1 MHSLG
6 VKNIKITFLI
16 FFLLLT
22 LGFSLSIF
30 AQENSSD
37 KNIALDSDQDDLS
50 DTDEKAWGT
59 DPKNP
64 DTDGD
69 GYSDGSE
76 TKSGYNP
83 LKPAP
88 GDKISTTDD
97 SITKTTSTTTTT
109 DSGNMTQ
116 DISNQ
121 IAVMLSEN
129 ASSADGISMDKIN
142 SLIEE
147 KISTKITFSE
157 LPEIDESTIKIKEQ
171 NYSGFGVEKQERKK
185 KEDNE
190 EYLSA
195 VFYIMADHLPNSIAS
210 KDEISSFSDEIIAK
224 IPSIATGDV
233 KYFNDLADRG
243 DEMLKKLSDIEV
255 PRDMLEIHKRG
266 VQLAMYAI
274 SLKEKVKINNADP
287 IASIVSLSEVENLF
301 TLGVDYLGEIEAKL
315 EELDLTGFVM
325 DQTATN

>member
-37 KNIALDSDQDDLS
+37 KNIALDSDQDGLS
-50 DTDEKAWGT
+50 DADEKTWGT

-88 GDKISTTDD
+88 GDKISDTDN
-97 SITKTTSTTTTT
+97 SIQKTALATT
-109 DSGNMTQ
+109 DSDNMTQ

-121 IAVMLSEN
+121 IAAMISES
-129 ASSADGISMDKIN
+129 ASGTDGVSMDKIN

-195 VFYIMADHLPNSIAS
+195 IFYIMADHLPNSIAS

-233 KYFNDLADRG
+233 EYFNDLAERG
-243 DEMLKKLSDIEV
+243 SEMLEKLSDIEV
-255 PRDMLEIHKRG
+255 PIDMLEIHKRG
-266 VQLAMYAI
+266 LQLAIYAI

-287 IASIVSLSEVENLF
+287 IASIVSLSEVENIF
-301 TLGVDYLGEIEAKL
+301 TLGVDYLSEIEAKL